1 MNIRTMVVGICV
13 QMIESMVKVFCCT
26 KRPLSFVV
34 TLGFSISYVTRLM

>member
-26 KRPLSFVV
+26 NETFKTFVL
-34 TLGFSISYVTRLM
+34 TLGIQPYHMSLA